1 MNPRKKEKVVIA
13 VATAAPSMYIQR
25 TDLEVLLAIVKAELV
40 TLELEDLA
48 ELGRTAEENGNTTFP
63 LLAHLNTDV
72 LEY

>member
-1 MNPRKKEKVVIA
+1 MLWGDRSA
-13 VATAAPSMYIQR
+13 VDVQR

-48 ELGRTAEENGNTTFP
+48 ELGWTAEENGNTPFP

-72 LEY
+72 IEY